1 MRTIFNQLNES
12 VESINFQDNS
22 FFTDLTKLI
31 GNIRNKK
38 ANISDIDKLVKKRLG
53 FTIKTQIYDTDVSLN
68 VGTWVPTLSETSPL
82 YRHYQNF
89 LEKVYFAKQYE
100 ESIETLK
107 NIQDR
112 GNLTG
117 AFTLKDKTKT
127 VIDLTNAKIHG
138 FLSDASVS
146 ELIIDKPVMYL
157 TKFLTNEEL
166 AAVILHELGHTF
178 TYFEYIDRNYTTNQV
193 LFTAFKTYTLAQDE
207 RQKEYCLSLT
217 ADKLDIVID
226 SKELSKS
233 DANVALTTIVMSLK
247 NKRNSELGSDE
258 YDYTASEQ
266 LADQFAV
273 RFGTGQHLAT
283 ALNKLFERGENFFTT
298 ERRPFVQDFTR
309 ISLIT
314 VSSGLTYLACL
325 FVKTSTIAS
334 FLVPWLFFGTIIIC
348 ASTLLIGKFSRNY
361 DNDLVRFKRIKE
373 DMISH
378 LKLPNISDNVK
389 KSILEQIKKVDSII
403 ATYSKN
409 KGVFRYIYEI
419 MNFTDDKY
427 SVSNRNAQM
436 KLQRKLEE
444 FSSNDLFVHAAELSL
459 IK

>member
-31 GNIRNKK
+31 DDIRNKK
-38 ANISDIDKLVKKRLG
+38 AKISDIDKLVKNRLG
-53 FTIKTQIYDTDVSLN
+53 FTVKTEVYNTDTGLN
-68 VGTWVPTLSETSPL
+68 VCTWMPTLSETTPL
-82 YRHYQNF
+82 YQHYQDYIEEV
-89 LEKVYFAKQYE
+89 LFAKEYE
-100 ESIETLK
+100 RSIKTLK
-107 NIQDR
+107 NIQNKS
-112 GNLTG
+112 NLTG
-117 AFTLKDKTKT
+117 AYTLKDKTKS
-127 VIDLTNAKIHG
+127 VIDLTNAKIYG
-138 FLSDASVS
+138 FFSDSVVS
-146 ELIIDKPVMYL
+146 ELTIDKPVLYN
-157 TKFLTNEEL
+157 TNFLTNEEL

-178 TYFEYIDRNYTTNQV
+178 TYYEYIDRNYTTNQV

-226 SKELSKS
+226 SKELAKS

-247 NKRNSELGSDE
+247 NRRNSELGSDE
-258 YDYTASEQ
+258 YDYTAAEQ

-273 RFGTGQHLAT
+273 RFGAGQYLAT
-283 ALNKLFERGENFFTT
+283 ALDKFIQTGESFFTT

-314 VSSGLTYLACL
+314 TFSGLTYLACML
-325 FVKTSTIAS
+325 AKTSKIAL
-334 FLVPWLFFGTIIIC
+334 LVSPWLFFGTVVIF
-348 ASTLLIGKFSRNY
+348 ASTLLIGTFSMNY
-361 DNDLVRFKRIKE
+361 DDDIVRFKRIKE

-403 ATYSKN
+403 ATFSKN
-409 KGVFRYIYEI
+409 KGLFRSIYEI
-419 MNFTDDKY
+419 MKDTGGKY
-427 SVSNRNAQM
+427 SISNRNAQM